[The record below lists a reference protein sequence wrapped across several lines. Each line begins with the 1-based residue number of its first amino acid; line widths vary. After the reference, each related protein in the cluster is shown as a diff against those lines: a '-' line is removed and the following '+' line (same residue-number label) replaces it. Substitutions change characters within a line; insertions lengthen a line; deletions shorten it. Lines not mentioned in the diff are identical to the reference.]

1 MFFNTAVVNSI
12 ALLIAVL
19 FYSGTER
26 PFPYLRAASLYN
38 YVLWLG
44 AAFYA
49 WRFMV
54 GVNLL
59 SPIYDFV
66 AFIVAV
72 IIVQCI
78 VNILAHVL
86 ARFTNRQ

>member
-1 MFFNTAVVNSI
+1 MFFNTAVVNLI
-12 ALLIAVL
+12 ALIIAIV
-19 FYSGTER
+19 FYFGSER

-44 AAFYA
+44 TAFFA

-54 GVNLL
+54 GVSLL

-66 AFIVAV
+66 VFILAV

-86 ARFTNRQ
+86 ARFTDS